1 MAGEKVEVRLE
12 PSAPA
17 RPTAAE
23 PARVV
28 WEDPLALVAD
38 KPADLLVH
46 GDGTGAET
54 LSDRVQ
60 AHLAAEGSRA
70 VAQAVQRLDVET
82 TGLVLFSKTEQF
94 QPAFDAL
101 VAGGA
106 MRKRYLAEVSGCFP
120 EGDTVIERPLGRDR
134 HDARRMRVSPTGK
147 ASLTRVT
154 QLETRDGRSLL
165 LVELGTGRRHQI
177 RVHLASLGFPVVG
190 DALYGGERSDEG
202 LMLHA
207 WEERFTHPVTGEKLC
222 LRTPWP
228 ERFHGWDAP
237 LPGN

>member
-1 MAGEKVEVRLE
+1 MKAPRRIITMANMKGGVGKTTSTICTAMALHRLGEKVEVRLE
-12 PSAPA
+12 PSTPA

-70 VAQAVQRLDVET
+70 VAQAVQRLDMET

-101 VAGGA
+101 VA
-106 MRKRYLAEVSGCFP
+106 
-120 EGDTVIERPLGRDR
+120 
-134 HDARRMRVSPTGK
+134 
-147 ASLTRVT
+147 
-154 QLETRDGRSLL
+154 
-165 LVELGTGRRHQI
+165 
-177 RVHLASLGFPVVG
+177 
-190 DALYGGERSDEG
+190 
-202 LMLHA
+202 
-207 WEERFTHPVTGEKLC
+207 
-222 LRTPWP
+222 
-228 ERFHGWDAP
+228 
-237 LPGN
+237 